1 MFRRAQYTHWQ
12 IRLFPLDFRRDI
24 HNLKILKRR
33 DILWRSVLGH
43 GIVFLRKTVSFEFSS
58 RSVRTQCGGK
68 GLCSK
73 EQLLTQP
80 LNSAVSHDRR
90 SSLLVSCDP
99 PGCGSEGCYS
109 CTSGAMLS
117 PWRTGR
123 EIADSLDSFHAV
135 PAQRLSFPIFMID
148 KCFIPRHF
156 CRTVAGKGH
165 TLLNLTQKDTES
177 G

>member
-1 MFRRAQYTHWQ
+1 MNY
-12 IRLFPLDFRRDI
+12 
-24 HNLKILKRR
+24 
-33 DILWRSVLGH
+33 
-43 GIVFLRKTVSFEFSS
+43 GIIFSRKTVSFEFSS
-58 RSVRTQCGGK
+58 RSVRTQCGGQ

-109 CTSGAMLS
+109 CASGAMPVTMAHRAGDSRL
-117 PWRTGR
+117 PGQFTRRT
-123 EIADSLDSFHAV
+123 V
-135 PAQRLSFPIFMID
+135 PTALISHFIID
-148 KCFIPRHF
+148 KCFIPRHSY
-156 CRTVAGKGH
+156 RVVAGKDH
-165 TLLNLTQKDTES
+165 TLFNLTQKDTES